1 MKFSKNRNLVGTI
14 EVFGDDKA
22 SLLGPV
28 RALGRSDN
36 AKATAKGNPSRSS
49 VRPFGDTPTGVYAVR
64 FSMAPMA
71 DRGTYG
77 QNRVMYMDPLSGDA
91 LTAEDN
97 GRSGLWLHGG
107 SLRDGNL
114 RPTYGCIRVDDDFML
129 RLYELSK
136 TYIIDRLEVIDEQ

>member
-1 MKFSKNRNLVGTI
+1 
-14 EVFGDDKA
+14 
-22 SLLGPV
+22 
-28 RALGRSDN
+28 
-36 AKATAKGNPSRSS
+36 
-49 VRPFGDTPTGVYAVR
+49 
-64 FSMAPMA
+64 MAPMA